1 MWLFIVVSAVVVLAI
16 AWYAIGRESRSLSS
30 RPATSVYDLFDA
42 VDYVADRLPDDL
54 AVKLSSDDVGQILR
68 WRLNHLRGKG
78 LATLGRV
85 DEDAELAAAVA
96 RRRNRDIVA
105 DDEEVIDAVL
115 AEALDSD
122 LDIDEVD
129 VVVVLDLERG
139 YLETI
144 GAIGPRVGLDDS
156 EGEEIA

>member
-1 MWLFIVVSAVVVLAI
+1 MYIVITTIVVVVV
-16 AWYAIGRESRSLSS
+16 AWFAIGRESRSLSS
-30 RPATSVYDLFDA
+30 RPATSVYDLFEA
-42 VDYVADRLPDDL
+42 VEYVSDRLPDHL
-54 AVKLSSDDVGQILR
+54 AAKLSSDDVEQILR

-96 RRRNRDIVA
+96 RRRDRDIVA
-105 DDEEVIDAVL
+105 DDDEVIDAVL

-122 LDIDEVD
+122 LEIDEVD

-139 YLETI
+139 YLEAI
-144 GAIGPRVGLDDS
+144 GALGPPV
-156 EGEEIA
+156 